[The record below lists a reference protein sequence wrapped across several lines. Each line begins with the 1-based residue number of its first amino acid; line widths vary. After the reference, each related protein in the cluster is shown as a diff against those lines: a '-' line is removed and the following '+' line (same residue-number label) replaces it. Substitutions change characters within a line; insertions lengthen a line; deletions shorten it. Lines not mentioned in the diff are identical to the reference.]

1 MEWSLALD
9 LSERQEPKYVGQEAI
24 ISENQDNSEH
34 GNGQRKEINNIHVA
48 VFQHNPHSFSYSR

>member
-9 LSERQEPKYVGQEAI
+9 LSERQESKYVGQDAI
-24 ISENQDNSEH
+24 ISEDQDNSEH
-34 GNGQRKEINNIHVA
+34 GKGKRKEMNNIYVA